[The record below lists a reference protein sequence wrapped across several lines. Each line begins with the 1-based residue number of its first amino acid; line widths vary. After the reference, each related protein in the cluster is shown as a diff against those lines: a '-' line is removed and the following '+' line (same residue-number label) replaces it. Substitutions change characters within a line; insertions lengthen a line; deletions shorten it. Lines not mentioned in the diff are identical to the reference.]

1 MDRRTIKT
9 RRVIRETFLTL
20 LETKGVGQITVAEI
34 TRLSDLGRGTFYLHY
49 KDVFDL
55 YNSIESELCDDLV
68 RLFDEAYP
76 SSDPKN
82 LIKFVDGMTRY
93 MEQHRD
99 IFLLL
104 SQQENKGQVFASIN
118 KAFIKKLLAEPPEV
132 DSYGFD
138 IVEAMFAVSGVVGVI
153 EEWLVGELPLSRRQ
167 LSRMMLKVL
176 IRIPR
181 KAWQK

>member
-1 MDRRTIKT
+1 LDRRAART
-9 RRVIRETFLTL
+9 RRIIRETFLTL
-20 LETKGVGQITVAEI
+20 LKSKGVGQITVAEI

-55 YNSIESELCDDLV
+55 YDSIESELCDDLV

-93 MEQHRD
+93 VDEHRD
-99 IFLLL
+99 IFMILTR
-104 SQQENKGQVFASIN
+104 QENKGQVFATIK
-118 KAFIKKLLAEPPEV
+118 KAFNKKVLAQPPELY
-132 DSYGFD
+132 SYVFD
-138 IVEAMFAVSGVVGVI
+138 VVEAMFAVSGVVGVI
-153 EEWLVGELPLSRRQ
+153 EEWVVGELPLSRRQ
-167 LSRMMLKVL
+167 LYRMVLRVL

-181 KAWQK
+181 R